1 MYKQVLQ
8 SISGVDTYAVIAL
21 IMFFLFFLLI
31 LGWVFTLNKKYV
43 SQMENIPLDDSI
55 NSKEVNNFKEE
66 KEKKKRSLIT
76 KLQQ

>member
-55 NSKEVNNFKEE
+55 NSKEVNNLNAGGVK
-66 KEKKKRSLIT
+66 
-76 KLQQ
+76 

>member
-8 SISGVDTYAVIAL
+8 SISGVETYAVIAL

-43 SQMENIPLDDSI
+43 SRMENIPLDDNI
-55 NSKEVNNFKEE
+55 NSKEVNNFNAGGVK
-66 KEKKKRSLIT
+66 
-76 KLQQ
+76 

>member
-31 LGWVFTLNKKYV
+31 LGWVFTLNKKYIK
-43 SQMENIPLDDSI
+43 QMENIPLDDTE
-55 NSKEVNNFKEE
+55 NSHEVNNINAGGVK
-66 KEKKKRSLIT
+66 
-76 KLQQ
+76 

>member
-31 LGWVFTLNKKYV
+31 LVWEFTLSKKYV
-43 SQMENIPLDDSI
+43 SQMKNIPLDDS
-55 NSKEVNNFKEE
+55 KEVNNFNAGGVK
-66 KEKKKRSLIT
+66 
-76 KLQQ
+76 

>member
-55 NSKEVNNFKEE
+55 NSKEVNNFNAGGVK
-66 KEKKKRSLIT
+66 
-76 KLQQ
+76 

>member
-43 SQMENIPLDDSI
+43 SQMENIPLDDNI
-55 NSKEVNNFKEE
+55 NRKEVNNFNAGGVK
-66 KEKKKRSLIT
+66 
-76 KLQQ
+76 